1 MGGAKVVVYGLSTEG
16 YAIASQMAI
25 KGADVY
31 IIDESTP
38 SAISL
43 KAEIAKT
50 YPNVS
55 SLKEDEPLLA
65 MEPIDVAISKAQ
77 YLFFTPRIRKT
88 GQDIKTEIHSKFKD
102 AVASM
107 KKNSSVIFTLPTGF
121 GGNNENISLLEHVTG
136 FETGKHISYFYY
148 PLEDLKEQ
156 PKIIGSFNGKED
168 PTLAELLTLGK
179 KEKKFVAISSS
190 EHFHAI
196 AVLSRFSS
204 LCSVLEVCK
213 YAQDDITKN
222 DLSSD
227 DFQETGDI
235 IFRRE
240 KQIHA
245 IHEVEFHELSIITV
259 SDANRPENA
268 LWSEKHITYGD
279 MDSHDSIFIH
289 LNYGAKW
296 DRQFFFLQPR
306 ENHQIIKVSQ
316 RHENVMMFPGDG
328 THCELQNWK
337 RYRSSWK
344 DLHSEA
350 HFFMTQAYDAEER
363 QRFPDYLPEE
373 LLAAF
378 RLTCGSEEIAEE
390 YRNIIS
396 LPHPDHGRV
405 APTRIII
412 RVEFSGPLGTGMK
425 YLIFNLANSC

>member
-1 MGGAKVVVYGLSTEG
+1 MSGVKVVVYGLSTEG

-102 AVASM
+102 AVTSL
-107 KKNSSVIFTLPTGF
+107 KKNGSVIFTLPTGF

-136 FETGKHISYFYY
+136 FQTGKNISYFYY
-148 PLEDLKEQ
+148 PLEDLNQQ

-168 PTLAELLTLGK
+168 LVLSDLLTTDK

-196 AVLSRFSS
+196 DVLSRFSS

-213 YAQDDITKN
+213 YAQDEITKN
-222 DLSSD
+222 DLSSN
-227 DFQETGDI
+227 DFQEIFLDNMISGLFDLKSLGSSFEGSNSLMYLINGSVKGIDGYIKRLIDEIRATLKKNDLKASRTKIALSWTLDQHAMRGDKI
-235 IFRRE
+235 E
-240 KQIHA
+240 
-245 IHEVEFHELSIITV
+245 
-259 SDANRPENA
+259 
-268 LWSEKHITYGD
+268 
-279 MDSHDSIFIH
+279 M
-289 LNYGAKW
+289 
-296 DRQFFFLQPR
+296 
-306 ENHQIIKVSQ
+306 
-316 RHENVMMFPGDG
+316 
-328 THCELQNWK
+328 LQNLISK
-337 RYRSSWK
+337 LRDYIG
-344 DLHSEA
+344 DVEA
-350 HFFMTQAYDAEER
+350 YED
-363 QRFPDYLPEE
+363 PD
-373 LLAAF
+373 
-378 RLTCGSEEIAEE
+378 
-390 YRNIIS
+390 
-396 LPHPDHGRV
+396 
-405 APTRIII
+405 
-412 RVEFSGPLGTGMK
+412 
-425 YLIFNLANSC
+425 FNLFHSDKTTIVVSCSQSDFDNIKSKKQDSNLIIVKANPICETIQ

>member
-1 MGGAKVVVYGLSTEG
+1 MAGAKVVVYGLSTEG
-16 YAIASQMAI
+16 YTIASQMAI
-25 KGADVY
+25 KCADVY

-102 AVASM
+102 AVTSM

-121 GGNNENISLLEHVTG
+121 GGNHENISLLEHVTG

-168 PTLAELLTLGK
+168 LILSELLTVGK

-196 AVLSRFSS
+196 DVLSRFSS

-227 DFQETGDI
+227 DFQEIFLDDMINSLFDLKSLGSSFDGANSLMYLINGSVKGIDGYIKRLIDEIRSTLKKNDLKASRTKIALSWTLDQHVMRGDKI
-235 IFRRE
+235 E
-240 KQIHA
+240 
-245 IHEVEFHELSIITV
+245 
-259 SDANRPENA
+259 
-268 LWSEKHITYGD
+268 
-279 MDSHDSIFIH
+279 M
-289 LNYGAKW
+289 
-296 DRQFFFLQPR
+296 
-306 ENHQIIKVSQ
+306 
-316 RHENVMMFPGDG
+316 
-328 THCELQNWK
+328 LQNLTS
-337 RYRSSWK
+337 RLRDYIGDVEAYEDPNF
-344 DLHSEA
+344 DLFHSDKTTIVVA
-350 HFFMTQAYDAEER
+350 CSKFDFD
-363 QRFPDYLPEE
+363 
-373 LLAAF
+373 
-378 RLTCGSEEIAEE
+378 
-390 YRNIIS
+390 NIEKNKQDS
-396 LPHPDHGRV
+396 NL
-405 APTRIII
+405 II
-412 RVEFSGPLGTGMK
+412 VKANPLCET
-425 YLIFNLANSC
+425 INNSIN

>member
-1 MGGAKVVVYGLSTEG
+1 MGGSKVVVYGLSTEG
-16 YAIASQMAI
+16 YTIASQMAI

-43 KAEIAKT
+43 NAEIAKT

-102 AVASM
+102 AVTSM

-121 GGNNENISLLEHVTG
+121 GGNHENISLLEHVTG

-168 PTLAELLTLGK
+168 LILSELLTVGK

-196 AVLSRFSS
+196 DVLSRFSS

-227 DFQETGDI
+227 DFQEIFLDDMISSLFDLKSLSSSFDGANSLMYLINGSVKGIDGYIKRLIDEIRSTLKKNDLKASRTKIALSWTLDQHAMRGDKIEMLQNLTLRLRDYIGDVESYEDSSFDLFHSDKTTI
-235 IFRRE
+235 IVACSKSDFDNIE
-240 KQIHA
+240 K
-245 IHEVEFHELSIITV
+245 
-259 SDANRPENA
+259 N
-268 LWSEKHITYGD
+268 K
-279 MDSHDSIFIH
+279 HDSN
-289 LNYGAKW
+289 L
-296 DRQFFFLQPR
+296 
-306 ENHQIIKVSQ
+306 IIVKA
-316 RHENVMMFPGDG
+316 NPL
-328 THCELQNWK
+328 CEMINN
-337 RYRSSWK
+337 
-344 DLHSEA
+344 
-350 HFFMTQAYDAEER
+350 
-363 QRFPDYLPEE
+363 
-373 LLAAF
+373 
-378 RLTCGSEEIAEE
+378 GI
-390 YRNIIS
+390 N
-396 LPHPDHGRV
+396 
-405 APTRIII
+405 
-412 RVEFSGPLGTGMK
+412 
-425 YLIFNLANSC
+425 